1 MRSRGT
7 LAAFAAYGFWGLSPL
22 YWRLLDSIPAPE
34 QLAHRVLWSVPLIVV
49 VSWLNRGLGTLRG
62 LGPRAWARLTT
73 GGLLL
78 VLNWG
83 VFVWAV
89 TVDRVVEAS
98 LGYFMTPLVSVA
110 LGVVVLGERLRR
122 VQWLSVGLALAGVVY
137 LTVRFGSLPWVAL
150 TLALSFGAYGLFQKW
165 HGGIGPWASLGAEMA
180 WAWPLAAAAVLVWG
194 VTGRGA
200 FVVDPGATTLLLL
213 TGPVTVLPL
222 LWFGVGAR
230 RLPLTALGAIQYLNP
245 TMQLAIGVW
254 VFGEAMPPERLFG
267 FGLVWAAI
275 ALYLWDLVR
284 GGAPSP
290 GGALA
295 RWEDATPGRTSGR
308 FATADL
314 EDLRDPGGDRPVEEA
329 CHAEGVVGGGVDAS
343 GPMEAHRAHPTHEE
357 RAESPDVE
365 GGVG

>member
-267 FGLVWAAI
+267 FGLVWTAV

-284 GGAPSP
+284 AGAPSP

-295 RWEDATPGRTSGR
+295 RQEGPTAGGRRAAS
-308 FATADL
+308 
-314 EDLRDPGGDRPVEEA
+314 RP
-329 CHAEGVVGGGVDAS
+329 
-343 GPMEAHRAHPTHEE
+343 PPT
-357 RAESPDVE
+357 
-365 GGVG
+365 